1 MGARDRRKVDLSLFV
16 VDADL
21 SSSSF
26 FLTYFLSFFGSLD
39 NKNRIDVLRTMLP
52 DTVRNKNVIEVLDD
66 TILLINN
73 LRDMVSQA
81 NSQLAATR

>member
-1 MGARDRRKVDLSLFV
+1 MHVE
-16 VDADL
+16 
-21 SSSSF
+21 
-26 FLTYFLSFFGSLD
+26 Y
-39 NKNRIDVLRTMLP
+39 LRCFRASQQKHLQLLP

>member
-1 MGARDRRKVDLSLFV
+1 
-16 VDADL
+16 
-21 SSSSF
+21 
-26 FLTYFLSFFGSLD
+26 
-39 NKNRIDVLRTMLP
+39 MLP